1 MKHGSLR
8 AFPTPPCRMVFITLI
23 TLPDRTFSLCGTI
36 ISERGKEAGS
46 YARLGFNAKSNTLDT
61 IKFALGEDSV
71 FMIDG
76 KQM

>member
-1 MKHGSLR
+1 
-8 AFPTPPCRMVFITLI
+8 MVSITLI
-23 TLPDRTFSLCGTI
+23 TPYRTFSLCGTI
-36 ISERGKEAGS
+36 ISEREERERSRS

>member
-1 MKHGSLR
+1 VR
-8 AFPTPPCRMVFITLI
+8 E
-23 TLPDRTFSLCGTI
+23 
-36 ISERGKEAGS
+36 ERGKEAGS